1 MKHIGKY
8 IVVLGAVCVLLMT
21 AVVIRIRSE
30 VYTDNGE
37 VLDVI
42 REGVVLTSSLD
53 VQPKEVI
60 MYHEYTEEDMEC
72 ELYDDS
78 LELLAICVEAE
89 AGNQDLK
96 GKRLVVDVIL
106 NRVDSDRF
114 PNDIESVITQ
124 VGQFSSYWDG
134 HMDAVY
140 EPSEETFEAVK
151 MELEDRLDSEVL
163 FFTEGRYNPY
173 CEPMFKYGAH
183 YFGK

>member
-8 IVVLGAVCVLLMT
+8 IAVLGAVCVLLMT
-21 AVVIRIRSE
+21 AVVIRLRSE
-30 VYTDNGE
+30 VYSGAVADI
-37 VLDVI
+37 I
-42 REGVVLTSSLD
+42 REGTKVSI
-53 VQPKEVI
+53 QPKEASKYIV
-60 MYHEYTEEDMEC
+60 HEYTEEDMEC

-183 YFGK
+183 YFGR

>member
-21 AVVIRIRSE
+21 AVVIRLRSE
-30 VYTDNGE
+30 VYMDSGA
-37 VLDVI
+37 VADII
-42 REGVVLTSSLD
+42 REGTKVSL
-53 VQPKEVI
+53 QPKEASKYIV
-60 MYHEYTEEDMEC
+60 HEYTAEEMEC

-183 YFGK
+183 YFGR

>member
-8 IVVLGAVCVLLMT
+8 IVVLGAICVLLMT

-30 VYTDNGE
+30 VYTDSGA
-37 VLDVI
+37 VADII
-42 REGVVLTSSLD
+42 REGTKVSL
-53 VQPKEVI
+53 QPKEASKYIV
-60 MYHEYTEEDMEC
+60 HEYTTEDMEC

-183 YFGK
+183 YFGR

>member
-1 MKHIGKY
+1 MKKIIFILGLLSVIAVFKITAHGEDVHIAQPPE
-8 IVVLGAVCVLLMT
+8 IELQISPRA
-21 AVVIRIRSE
+21 
-30 VYTDNGE
+30 
-37 VLDVI
+37 
-42 REGVVLTSSLD
+42 LTKADIES
-53 VQPKEVI
+53 I
-60 MYHEYTEEDMEC
+60 EYF
-72 ELYDDS
+72 DS
-78 LELLAICVEAE
+78 LELMAICVEAE

-183 YFGK
+183 YFGR